1 MDVLMKIL
9 QVILALSV
17 LIVIHEFGHFSFAKL
32 FGIRVEKFY
41 LFFDIGNSKLFS
53 TKGRFFT
60 KLFPKAKDWETEY
73 GIGWLPLG
81 GYCKISGMIDESMDT
96 EALKKDPEPWE
107 FRTKPAWQRLLVMI
121 GGVLY
126 NFIFAILCYIAIM
139 AIWGSSY
146 IKNEGSKIYPDA
158 LAVDMGFKAGDQIL
172 RMDDYVPEN
181 FGMLQA
187 DLARR
192 NVGKVVVLRDGD
204 TVEVYIDHSKIGE
217 VLNSPGMFDLAV
229 PFVIDSVM
237 AGSPN
242 VDADLMRGDQ
252 IVALDSVST
261 PFIQDMKAYLATVPG
276 DSVVAVITRGTDTL
290 RVPVLV
296 DSEGR
301 IGVYTQVPSYTTRTY
316 SVLQA
321 IPAGFNLTFETIGG
335 YLRDLKLVASP
346 STEAYKS
353 VGSFIAIG
361 QVFPSTWDWF
371 RFLHILALLSIML
384 GVMNLLPIPALDGGH
399 IVFCLYEMLTGRK
412 PSDKFLEVAQIIGM
426 ILLILLMVLAF
437 GNDIRRLFQ

>member
-96 EALKKDPEPWE
+96 EALKKEPEPWE
-107 FRTKPAWQRLLVMI
+107 FRTKPAWQRLLVMV

-242 VDADLMRGDQ
+242 VDAGLMRGDQ

-276 DSVVAVITRGTDTL
+276 DSVVAVITRGADTL
-290 RVPVLV
+290 RIPVLA

-301 IGVYTQVPSYTTRTY
+301 IGVYTQVPSYTTKTY

-399 IVFCLYEMLTGRK
+399 IVFCLYEMVTGRK

-426 ILLILLMVLAF
+426 ILLLLLMVLAF
-437 GNDIRRLFQ
+437 GNDIRRLIH